1 MFNTVE
7 VGNDRGCLSMLSTVR
22 DTLNLVRNLMSKL
35 AQICLKKKKQH
46 NITCCTLSMESWVD
60 KGEVGV

>member
-7 VGNDRGCLSMLSTVR
+7 VGNDRGSLSMLSTVR

-35 AQICLKKKKQH
+35 AQIYLKKQQH
-46 NITCCTLSMESWVD
+46 KITCCALSMASWVG

>member
-7 VGNDRGCLSMLSTVR
+7 VGDDRGSLSMLSTVR
-22 DTLNLVRNLMSKL
+22 DTLNLERNLRSKL
-35 AQICLKKKKQH
+35 AQIYLKTQQH
-46 NITCCTLSMESWVD
+46 NITCCTLSMASWVY